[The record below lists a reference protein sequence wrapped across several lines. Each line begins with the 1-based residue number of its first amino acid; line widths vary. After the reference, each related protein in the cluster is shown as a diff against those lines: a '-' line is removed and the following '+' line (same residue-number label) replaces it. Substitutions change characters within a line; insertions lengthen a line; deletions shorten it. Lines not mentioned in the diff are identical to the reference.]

1 MTSEDQYIAWVKQ
14 CGGSKPIRRI
24 LLANNGMAA
33 AKFTL
38 SIRNWLF
45 ESFGDDK
52 LIHIMAMATPED
64 MKASARH
71 IDLADAYYEA
81 HPRAL
86 PLSHFASLPLSP
98 SWSFRLSRIRHPRPL
113 HFRAVPRLRFPAVPI
128 SITMP
133 TSGVAYLQANSPYF
147 DISGDWVGSLS
158 CSVITALAKLHK
170 ADAVWPGWGHA
181 SENPAL
187 PRTLAE
193 MGIIFIG
200 PSDNSMFLL
209 GDKIASTIIAQ
220 SARVPCV
227 SWSGSG
233 VTVEADEHGRVS
245 DEVFAKACVNSA
257 AEALEV
263 ANQVGYPI
271 MLKASEGGGG
281 KGVRKAITSD
291 QIETIL
297 ALMVDYTH
305 AGTVE
310 YLFLEETNEFFF
322 LELNPRLQV
331 EHPVTEGITG
341 CNVPSLQ
348 LMVAMGCDLTKM
360 TPDVG
365 IDKYIVDFDD
375 ASPKDPFAKT
385 NGHVIAVRI
394 TAENA
399 ADGWKPTVGQ
409 IANIEF
415 QSLPK
420 APLPALPPPYRSR
433 AQLPPLLDAP
443 LFRCAPL
450 PAQLPSTSPPPS
462 ESPSIQVWGY
472 FSVKTPNA
480 EVHAYADSQFGHIFA
495 HGRDRKEV
503 RQSLS
508 LLSSSS
514 RNGLTYLKPQA
525 GRLLTLAL
533 KRLRVVGEI
542 HTNIA
547 YVQVRPPRA

>member
-86 PLSHFASLPLSP
+86 PLSQFASLPLSPSASLPLSP

-113 HFRAVPRLRFPAVPI
+113 HSRAVPRLRFPAVPI

-133 TSGVAYLQANSPYF
+133 TSGAAFLQANSPYF
-147 DISGDWVGSLS
+147 DISGDWVCSLS

-233 VTVEADEHGRVS
+233 VTVEADEHGRVQ
-245 DEVFAKACVNSA
+245 A
-257 AEALEV
+257 
-263 ANQVGYPI
+263 QTWI
-271 MLKASEGGGG
+271 IASH
-281 KGVRKAITSD
+281 
-291 QIETIL
+291 
-297 ALMVDYTH
+297 H
-305 AGTVE
+305 AT
-310 YLFLEETNEFFF
+310 
-322 LELNPRLQV
+322 RLPPYQ
-331 EHPVTEGITG
+331 
-341 CNVPSLQ
+341 
-348 LMVAMGCDLTKM
+348 
-360 TPDVG
+360 
-365 IDKYIVDFDD
+365 
-375 ASPKDPFAKT
+375 
-385 NGHVIAVRI
+385 
-394 TAENA
+394 
-399 ADGWKPTVGQ
+399 
-409 IANIEF
+409 
-415 QSLPK
+415 
-420 APLPALPPPYRSR
+420 PLPC
-433 AQLPPLLDAP
+433 PLLHAP
-443 LFRCAPL
+443 TICTIDSAL
-450 PAQLPSTSPPPS
+450 SPGVS
-462 ESPSIQVWGY
+462 LHRSI
-472 FSVKTPNA
+472 
-480 EVHAYADSQFGHIFA
+480 I
-495 HGRDRKEV
+495 
-503 RQSLS
+503 
-508 LLSSSS
+508 
-514 RNGLTYLKPQA
+514 
-525 GRLLTLAL
+525 
-533 KRLRVVGEI
+533 
-542 HTNIA
+542 
-547 YVQVRPPRA
+547 